1 MFFKAQWLAL
11 ILALS
16 ATASAAPN
24 PDVVTVTV
32 TSTSTEKVAY
42 GYQGASHTKTGTA
55 TITAH
60 PAKSTSLPAGCPLW
74 VKMLV
79 APDIQE
85 KAQQAQQ
92 PQPARAAEHL
102 HEAANELALLENLP
116 AFNDG
121 RMLQRTW
128 EMINELQNT
137 TTRNNAQVQLTLN
150 RLENTM
156 NRLADT
162 VNRQEDTVNRLED
175 TVNRLERKVDVVD
188 YNSQARLYNSGI
200 RSPDQH
206 LEPIRTPEAGIPA
219 GFPLTLLSSRL
230 YQVNALLNAY
240 GIAAD
245 GTLDSKRRRFRRFVG
260 IVINF

>member
-1 MFFKAQWLAL
+1 
-11 ILALS
+11 
-16 ATASAAPN
+16 
-24 PDVVTVTV
+24 
-32 TSTSTEKVAY
+32 
-42 GYQGASHTKTGTA
+42 
-55 TITAH
+55 
-60 PAKSTSLPAGCPLW
+60 
-74 VKMLV
+74 
-79 APDIQE
+79 
-85 KAQQAQQ
+85 
-92 PQPARAAEHL
+92 
-102 HEAANELALLENLP
+102 
-116 AFNDG
+116 
-121 RMLQRTW
+121 MLQRTW

-219 GFPLTLLSSRL
+219 GFPLTSAQLSSL
-230 YQVNALLNAY
+230 PTVQVNALLNAY